1 MNIPGLLGSLP
12 LWIYIVDALLVAG
25 IIAALIWSFISRSIF
40 KRRLEKAAVDE
51 EAARHLVLEKYDT
64 GALIRRSRMIE
75 AGADKYGDGL
85 LKNLGISRI
94 WVELV
99 RRRKRVSDIRRVLK
113 FIPEEGLFY
122 VFLAVLDK
130 PRKTRYL
137 TDWLKESGD
146 LLAMRRIALSG
157 KGEDFDGRKAL
168 EIFGEY
174 ISHIRE
180 MTGDPEWASRYFAV
194 KILLHHDDERSQRAV
209 WDCLH
214 DTHALV
220 RRTVATELK
229 TDREDK
235 FFEALKS
242 LFTGDPVFEV
252 RRAAKERINL
262 DFADRE
268 VLDVKKLSEV
278 QAFHV
283 LDLMNPEFAQD
294 ENTAL
299 SFLDNDNKEL
309 RLSAAFFLSRLGTL
323 DRLFQQVDLGDRELL
338 DRNFKL
344 LTKAAEV
351 GITGFMK
358 AVSSNSNPA
367 TLLIAARLL
376 QKTGSRELI
385 NSLARAVFSFSDEEK
400 THADKKRLY
409 EETLKAI
416 KLRGTCD
423 AVQLICEELERQS
436 HKTVFL
442 NRILP
447 SLPESGDFLVAPL
460 LVRMLKDPEVP
471 ERDLVRETLLRF
483 DECFYQGEIIAILK
497 AEREEYPHQVRIDA
511 LKLLAQLKKPYCLQ
525 HVLENL
531 AILPL
536 DEARYFTTILADF
549 SGDLFNKR
557 VEGILESDDAHV
569 RASLIAALPAT
580 GIKEFVAPIRKA
592 LKDADPEVRIAAVW
606 ALHDY
611 QEQRALNSTV
621 EMLRDP
627 VERVRVQVA
636 RALGSHG
643 TETVLDRL
651 KELLFDE
658 NEVST
663 VKKAAIAG
671 LSFSETR
678 GSVDVLVEKLRDM
691 TGELKDEVI
700 RALAEKHDARSL
712 TRMIE
717 VFKDAEPKIREA
729 MSEAFKRMRSRG
741 EESLVSLLDE
751 DIPSLLPLI
760 YNILEETGWVESII
774 RRLAKRDPKERREA
788 AALLARIGT
797 RAAFRGIVLAA
808 RDPDEDVR
816 VEVTKALEYLNTP
829 EGAEILSD
837 LENDPDKRVRK
848 YTLWALERIK
858 ARNLD

>member
-1 MNIPGLLGSLP
+1 M
-12 LWIYIVDALLVAG
+12 
-25 IIAALIWSFISRSIF
+25 
-40 KRRLEKAAVDE
+40 
-51 EAARHLVLEKYDT
+51 
-64 GALIRRSRMIE
+64 
-75 AGADKYGDGL
+75 
-85 LKNLGISRI
+85 
-94 WVELV
+94 
-99 RRRKRVSDIRRVLK
+99 
-113 FIPEEGLFY
+113 
-122 VFLAVLDK
+122 
-130 PRKTRYL
+130 
-137 TDWLKESGD
+137 
-146 LLAMRRIALSG
+146 
-157 KGEDFDGRKAL
+157 
-168 EIFGEY
+168 
-174 ISHIRE
+174 
-180 MTGDPEWASRYFAV
+180 
-194 KILLHHDDERSQRAV
+194 
-209 WDCLH
+209 
-214 DTHALV
+214 
-220 RRTVATELK
+220 
-229 TDREDK
+229 
-235 FFEALKS
+235 
-242 LFTGDPVFEV
+242 
-252 RRAAKERINL
+252 
-262 DFADRE
+262 
-268 VLDVKKLSEV
+268 
-278 QAFHV
+278 
-283 LDLMNPEFAQD
+283 
-294 ENTAL
+294 
-299 SFLDNDNKEL
+299 
-309 RLSAAFFLSRLGTL
+309 
-323 DRLFQQVDLGDRELL
+323 
-338 DRNFKL
+338 
-344 LTKAAEV
+344 
-351 GITGFMK
+351 
-358 AVSSNSNPA
+358 
-367 TLLIAARLL
+367 
-376 QKTGSRELI
+376 
-385 NSLARAVFSFSDEEK
+385 
-400 THADKKRLY
+400 
-409 EETLKAI
+409 
-416 KLRGTCD
+416 
-423 AVQLICEELERQS
+423 
-436 HKTVFL
+436 
-442 NRILP
+442 
-447 SLPESGDFLVAPL
+447 
-460 LVRMLKDPEVP
+460 
-471 ERDLVRETLLRF
+471 
-483 DECFYQGEIIAILK
+483 
-497 AEREEYPHQVRIDA
+497 RIDA